1 MSVIFDQLRI
11 SDDGSKLFID
21 IHVNKASYFQGYTIK
36 KLTITTSEYVPE
48 SESMSSI
55 SNFIYQRTFA
65 QPIGGTVTE
74 ASIMLQKSDLDKA
87 YDAWILWDKGKIPPK
102 PLIIANTNFTGNFS
116 GPLFFVIVET
126 EPTSGADENLPCT
139 LDGPTVGVTFDEN
152 LLYQRVMDFTKSL
165 ADDCNVPTGFTDFI
179 LLWNAFKASIETD
192 HWVSAKK
199 YWEMLFGEG
208 SHMVTAY
215 STTKPC
221 GCHG

>member
-11 SDDGSKLFID
+11 SDDSSKLFID

-65 QPIGGTVTE
+65 QPIGGTITE

-87 YDAWILWDKGKIPPK
+87 YDAWIHWDKGKIPPK

-126 EPTSGADENLPCT
+126 EPTSGVDENLPCN
-139 LDGPTVGVTFDEN
+139 LDGPTVGITFDAK
-152 LLYQRVMDFTKSL
+152 LLYQRAMQYTKEL
-165 ADDCNVPTGFTDFI
+165 ADDCNISDGFIDFI
-179 LLWNAFKASIETD
+179 LNYSAFKSAIETD
-192 HWVSAKK
+192 HYCDAKTFYNQMFNLK
-199 YWEMLFGEG
+199 NNPKRVAGRG
-208 SHMVTAY
+208 
-215 STTKPC
+215 C